1 MSEVLVLG
9 AGIVGMSSAML
20 LAKDGHRVT
29 VLERDPD
36 SPPDGDAASL
46 CGEWSRR
53 GVTQF
58 SQAHYFQPRMRQ
70 ELEREL
76 PEVLDQALALGARRY
91 NPVLM
96 TAPTTGI
103 TPIEGDERFDAVTA
117 RRPVMEAAFARA
129 AAATDG
135 VDVRRGVAVAGL
147 ITADGGANGA
157 GEIPHVIGVRT
168 ESGEEIRAD
177 IVIDATGRRSP
188 LPRWLSQLGGPAPFE
203 HVEDVGFAYYG
214 RHFRGQLPAL
224 LAPLL
229 STYPTN
235 SILTLPC
242 DNDTWVIGFVTL
254 SGDAPM
260 RALLDTDVWMR
271 VVGSFPAIAHWLDG
285 EPIDDTVSSMAKLE
299 DRVRRMV
306 VDGQPVATGVVAVGD
321 SWACSNPSLGRGSTI
336 GLLHAIALRD
346 AARSVGF
353 GDPTQFALSF
363 DEFTK
368 VGPEPWLNS
377 TLDMDRARKA
387 EIDFALSGQVP
398 VLGPADEMG
407 KAFGAAAMVDPEVA
421 RHLGEIAGM
430 LTPVED
436 VIGRPGLMERAIEHG
451 LNWRDKQAQCP
462 TRPEL
467 LEMMQQ

>member
-1 MSEVLVLG
+1 MSDVLVLG
-9 AGIVGMSSAML
+9 AGMVGMSTAML

-36 SPPDGDAASL
+36 APPDGDAESL
-46 CGEWSRR
+46 CTDWTRR

-70 ELEREL
+70 ELEREI
-76 PEVLDQALALGARRY
+76 PEVLDQALALGARRI

-103 TPIEGDERFDAVTA
+103 TPIDGDERFEAVTA

-129 AAATDG
+129 ADSIDG
-135 VDVRRGVAVAGL
+135 VEVRRGVAVSGL
-147 ITADGGANGA
+147 LTAADETPGAVPR
-157 GEIPHVIGVRT
+157 IIGVRT
-168 ESGEEIRAD
+168 EAGEELRAD
-177 IVIDATGRRSP
+177 LVVDATGRRSP
-188 LPRWLSQLGGPAPFE
+188 LPRWLGELGGPAPFE
-203 HVEDVGFAYYG
+203 QVEDVGFAYYG
-214 RHFRGQLPAL
+214 RHFRGGELPQM

-271 VVGSFPAIAHWLDG
+271 VVGSFPAIAHWTEA
-285 EPIDDTVSSMAKLE
+285 EPVDAKVSSMSKLE
-299 DRVRRMV
+299 DRVRRLV
-306 VDGQPVATGVVAVGD
+306 VDGQPVVTGVVAVGD

-346 AARSVGF
+346 AVREVGF
-353 GDPTQFALSF
+353 GDPSQLALAF
-363 DEFTK
+363 DGCTAN
-368 VGPEPWLNS
+368 GPEPWLNA

-387 EIDFALSGQVP
+387 EIDVALRGDEVVVEP
-398 VLGPADEMG
+398 GAEMG
-407 KAFGAAAMVDPEVA
+407 KAFGAAATVNPDVA

-430 LTPVED
+430 LTTVDD
-436 VIGRPGLMERAIEHG
+436 VISRPGVMELAIEHG
-451 LNWRDKQAQCP
+451 LDWRNMQPPCP
-462 TRPEL
+462 ERAEL
-467 LEMMQQ
+467 LEMMQK